1 MSDVFI
7 SYSRCDIDFV
17 RHLFDQLTASR
28 PEQVTENAKAA
39 DIKLGSDV
47 LARLDAILIDRSRRI

>member
-17 RHLFDQLTASR
+17 CHLFDQLKARDREAWADWQDIPPTADWLAEIYR
-28 PEQVTENAKAA
+28 GIEAANA
-39 DIKLGSDV
+39 
-47 LARLDAILIDRSRRI
+47 